1 VRAEFQPVLLLMEV
15 GLMKRALVSLMA
27 ISCVAVLSAVAH
39 AQCGVLGAECLVDGD
54 LTLATSG
61 TTTSNS
67 TWALV
72 ANMPDGT
79 NVAAQF
85 QSGFANADNPTP
97 GSGVWF
103 KSFEGMQA
111 AADPPANATLS
122 QSTLPV
128 ASGGSYQLDFVA
140 GRETNFTAEEFF
152 VTLSS
157 SGTGGSTSI
166 DLLAAPMIL
175 GNIGGAASPAL
186 GGNPFSLLL
195 SGVSA
200 GDVLT
205 VTGAMVNG
213 VVAVTNP
220 QSAFLDSF
228 SLTRVPEP
236 ASAVLGLIA
245 MLGLFGLVRR
255 R

>member
-1 VRAEFQPVLLLMEV
+1 
-15 GLMKRALVSLMA
+15 MKKALVFVTA
-27 ISCVAVLSAVAH
+27 ISCVAVLGTVAH

-54 LTLATSG
+54 FRLATPG
-61 TTTSNS
+61 GQTSNS
-67 TWALV
+67 TWSLNV
-72 ANMPDGT
+72 DFPDGT
-79 NVAAQF
+79 GSAAQF
-85 QSGFANADNPTP
+85 QGGFGDADNVANP
-97 GSGVWF
+97 GGTGVWF
-103 KSFEGMQA
+103 KTFEGMQA
-111 AADPPANATLS
+111 AGDPPANATLS
-122 QSTLPV
+122 QSTPPV
-128 ASGGSYQLDFVA
+128 LAGGAYKLDFVA
-140 GRETNFTAEEFF
+140 GRETNFTAESFS

-166 DLLAAPMIL
+166 DLLNAPMIL

-195 SGVSA
+195 GGVSA

-213 VVAVTNP
+213 VVAPVNP
-220 QSAFLDSF
+220 QSGFLDSF